1 MHLSPLQLSS
11 NSQVCISGDVVV
23 HEGAA
28 IAPGVI
34 LRADPDSRIS
44 IAPGACIGMGVILH
58 ARQGTLE
65 VGAGVILGAGVLIVG
80 SGAIGANAC
89 IGAAST
95 IINPCIDKMQ
105 ILPAG
110 SLMGDG
116 SRQVTAEAKP
126 EPETPAAST
135 PPVEPPV
142 EPPVAPP
149 VAPPVEPPVAPPV
162 APPVEPP
169 VAPPVADRTKP
180 QTQPETA
187 SSPESTATE
196 QAPQPGEMPTI
207 LYGQAHINRLLG
219 TLFPHRQS
227 LNGPPENGQ
236 TFSGGSE

>member
-34 LRADPDSRIS
+34 LQADPDSRIS
-44 IAPGACIGMGVILH
+44 IAPGACIGMGVIIH

-135 PPVEPPV
+135 PPV
-142 EPPVAPP
+142 
-149 VAPPVEPPVAPPV
+149 APPVE
-162 APPVEPP
+162 
-169 VAPPVADRTKP
+169 PPVADRTKP